1 MKPRRFYVTCSE
13 EAMSK
18 VSRAHNALGALVDLH
33 SNIADKAMGH
43 PSKDGCTSINAEHMA
58 DLLACVQLQ
67 LRHAV
72 KSATL
77 A

>member
-1 MKPRRFYVTCSE
+1 MKARPLYMSISE
-13 EAMSK
+13 EAFNK
-18 VSRAHNALGALVDLH
+18 VSRAHNALGAIVDMH

-43 PSKDGCTSINAEHMA
+43 PCKDGCTSINAEHMA
-58 DLLACVQLQ
+58 DLIACVQFQ

-72 KSATL
+72 KSGHL